1 MTTQDPRDRTIG
13 SSAKEALSDSG
24 SGGDPG
30 FADDLGGSV
39 GGGPNGP
46 RRRGPAPYTRPRAT
60 RELEPLDEAG
70 SGPETETTGDAASL
84 TRPPLVAGAVMSV
97 IVALVLVI
105 TLFAITQAVVLYN
118 EIALLPAWLRPVA
131 YGVLAGISLAL
142 LYFGGRMVWL
152 YVRLRASPRLSL
164 ASDDL
169 EQRDR
174 VREEMRERRLA
185 DARQTLTG
193 FLEEY
198 QLRERERASLQR
210 LGVESETLD
219 QLAGA
224 RHVLLAPH
232 AVSDPGIWLQ
242 RFQSEFLAPLD
253 RAAAR
258 HTRRLMKQVFIATSM
273 APRGSLDT
281 LIVLVMCYRLI
292 ADLCTIYRVRAGRW
306 ETMLILGH
314 VLVNVFAAS
323 QMDEIGGE
331 VGSGAADLL
340 DTSMDALPAVLSSIA
355 GKILGKGFE
364 GGVNVL
370 LLWRLSVRAQAYLR
384 PIRKRPEPLP
394 KPA

>member
-1 MTTQDPRDRTIG
+1 MTTEDPRDRPAG
-13 SSAKEALSDSG
+13 SSTREDLSESG
-24 SGGDPG
+24 MWDDRG
-30 FADDLGGSV
+30 FADDLGGSL

-46 RRRGPAPYTRPRAT
+46 RRRGPAPYARPRAT
-60 RELEPLDEAG
+60 RDLEPLESDG
-70 SGPETETTGDAASL
+70 SGLESETIGDAASL
-84 TRPPLVAGAVMSV
+84 TRPPLVTGAVMSV

-118 EIALLPAWLRPVA
+118 EIALLPVWLRPVA
-131 YGVLAGISLAL
+131 YGVLAVISLAL

-164 ASDDL
+164 AAGDL

-174 VREEMRERRLA
+174 IREEMRERRLA

-198 QLRERERASLQR
+198 QLRNSERGSLQR
-210 LGVESETLD
+210 LGVQPETLD
-219 QLAGA
+219 QITGA
-224 RHVLLAPH
+224 RHVLLSPH
-232 AVSDPGIWLQ
+232 AVSDPALWLQ
-242 RFQSEFLAPLD
+242 RFQSEFLKPLD
-253 RAAAR
+253 QAAAR

-306 ETMLILGH
+306 ETLLILGH
-314 VLVNVFAAS
+314 VLVNVFTAS
-323 QMDEIGGE
+323 QMDEIGEE
-331 VGSGAADLL
+331 VGSSAADLL